1 MSDTGNMDAVKETR
15 NTPSKTADAELGQRA
30 HMLIWSEGRKQG
42 EVAAKIGMSSGS
54 LGLKLKGQR
63 GWALAEVKAIA
74 AELSTTVAYLVG
86 ETDDPKNVGLAG
98 IEPTRSTVESP
109 RFNNPIVS
117 LPERRAEKSTHYA
130 MSAPVTRE
138 RLARD

>member
-42 EVAAKIGMSSGS
+42 EVAKKIGISSGS

-63 GWALAEVKAIA
+63 GWALSEVKAIA
-74 AELSTTVAYLVG
+74 AELNTTVAYLVG
-86 ETDDPKNVGLAG
+86 EVDGPNSVGLAG
-98 IEPTRSTVESP
+98 LDPTTSTVESP

-117 LPERRAEKSTHYA
+117 LADRRAAKVAS
-130 MSAPVTRE
+130 
-138 RLARD
+138 